1 MSDVTAGE
9 REPTAGELRMVVT
22 AASIGTVFEWYDFFV
37 YGTLAAL
44 LGALFFPAGNE
55 TAAFLLSLA
64 TFGAGFVV
72 RPFGALFFGML
83 GDLVG
88 RKSTFLVT
96 ITLMGV
102 ATAGIGFLPT
112 FEDIGITAAVLL
124 LILRL
129 LQGLAIGGEYGGAAT
144 YVAEHAPQHR
154 RGYFTSYIQA
164 TATIGLFLSLAV
176 VSICRISL
184 GEEAFREW
192 GWRIPFVLSLLL
204 LAISIYIR
212 MKLSES
218 PVFRAMKE
226 EGRGSKKPIRD
237 SFGNWANLKIV
248 LIAFAG
254 ACIGQGVLWY
264 TANFYAMLYMQNVL
278 GVGYLDTYLLLAL
291 ALLIGMALVIFFG
304 WLSDR
309 VGRKWLM
316 MGACLL
322 GALTIQPAFH
332 LLARAVNPALMEA
345 NDKNPVTLQ
354 ANPAQCGMVIFADPT
369 TGCQKV
375 RALLSKAGAQFST
388 VPIEGDRVLVAI
400 PGVDPAKAGGEEPGL
415 AEGPGESVFVIEGAD
430 VPAAEIRS
438 HLTAAGY
445 PEKADPAQMNWPLA
459 IAVLTWLVTIAAM
472 IYGPIAAFLVE
483 LFPTRIRYT
492 SLSLPYNISNGL
504 IGGFQPFVS
513 FAIITATGDI
523 FAGLWYPIA
532 VAAICFLVGAFLM
545 PETKDRSL
553 HDDDARPA

>member
-1 MSDVTAGE
+1 MSGAAVNKMAE
-9 REPTAGELRMVVT
+9 VSPRELRLVVT
-22 AASIGTVFEWYDFFV
+22 AASLGTVFEWYDFFV
-37 YGTLAAL
+37 YGTLAVL
-44 LGALFFPAGNE
+44 LGQLFFPAGNE
-55 TAAFLLSLA
+55 TAGFLLSLA
-64 TFGAGFVV
+64 TFGAGFLV
-72 RPFGALFFGML
+72 RPLGALFFGML

-88 RKSTFLVT
+88 RKYTFLVT

-112 FEDIGITAAVLL
+112 FADIGIAAAFML

-144 YVAEHAPQHR
+144 YVAEHAPERR

-176 VSICRISL
+176 VAICRTSMS
-184 GEEAFREW
+184 EEAFKDW
-192 GWRIPFVLSLLL
+192 GWRIPFLLSLLL

-212 MKLSES
+212 MKLRES
-218 PVFRAMKE
+218 PIFRAMKE
-226 EGRGSKKPIRD
+226 DGRGSKKPIRD

-264 TANFYAMLYMQNVL
+264 TGNFYAMLYMQNVL
-278 GVGYLDTYLLLAL
+278 GVGYLDTYLLVAVAL
-291 ALLIGMALVIFFG
+291 VLGMGFVIFFG

-316 MGACLL
+316 LCACLL
-322 GALTIQPAFH
+322 GALTFQPAFH
-332 LLARAVNPALMEA
+332 ILARAVNPQLMEA
-345 NDKNPVTLQ
+345 NETRPATL
-354 ANPAQCGMVIFADPT
+354 MADPAT
-369 TGCQKV
+369 CGVIVFGTPISACQKI
-375 RALLSKAGAQFST
+375 RALLSKGGVQFVTVEAAAGAPTSFS
-388 VPIEGDRVLVAI
+388 VGGSQPIDATRYSPDVEAAVKAQLLTAGY
-400 PGVDPAKAGGEEPGL
+400 PAKA
-415 AEGPGESVFVIEGAD
+415 
-430 VPAAEIRS
+430 
-438 HLTAAGY
+438 
-445 PEKADPAQMNWPLA
+445 DPKLMNWPLA
-459 IAVLTWLVTIAAM
+459 IAVLTWLVFMAAM

-492 SLSLPYNISNGL
+492 SLSLPYNVSNGL

-532 VAAICFLVGAFLM
+532 VASICFVIGAFLL
-545 PETKDRSL
+545 PETSRRSL
-553 HDDDARPA
+553 HDDTA

>member
-1 MSDVTAGE
+1 MSESAADNVHE
-9 REPTAGELRMVVT
+9 VPPGELRLVVT
-22 AASIGTVFEWYDFFV
+22 AASLGTVFEWYDFFV
-37 YGTLAAL
+37 YGTLAVL
-44 LGALFFPAGNE
+44 LGQLFFPAGNE

-64 TFGAGFVV
+64 TFGAGFMV
-72 RPFGALFFGML
+72 RPLGALVFGML

-88 RKSTFLVT
+88 RKYTFLVT
-96 ITLMGV
+96 ISLMGV

-112 FEDIGITAAVLL
+112 FNDIGIAAAYLL

-144 YVAEHAPQHR
+144 YVAEHAPQKR

-176 VSICRISL
+176 VAACRASMS
-184 GEEAFREW
+184 EEAFREW
-192 GWRIPFVLSLLL
+192 GWRIPFLISLVL

-212 MKLSES
+212 MKLNES

-226 EGRGSKKPIRD
+226 EGRGSKRPIRD
-237 SFGNWANLKIV
+237 SFGKWANLKIV

-264 TANFYAMLYMQNVL
+264 TGNFYAMLYMQNVL
-278 GVGYLDTYLLLAL
+278 GVGYLDTYMLLAF
-291 ALLIGMALVIFFG
+291 ALVVGMGLVIFFG

-322 GALTIQPAFH
+322 GALTFQPAFH
-332 LLARAVNPALMEA
+332 ILARAVNPQLMEA
-345 NDKNPVTLQ
+345 NQTRVVTLV
-354 ANPAQCGMVIFADPT
+354 AHLDDCGTVIFADAVT
-369 TGCQKV
+369 ACQKT
-375 RALLSKAGAQFST
+375 RALLAKRGVVFETRFDGVTGGPQTGVS
-388 VPIEGDRVLVAI
+388 EGMVVVAI
-400 PGVDPAKAGGEEPGL
+400 ADTRAGTGTEVPVSQ
-415 AEGPGESVFVIEGAD
+415 AFAD
-430 VPAAEIRS
+430 ADKKRVTEA
-438 HLTAAGY
+438 LDAAGY
-445 PEKADPAQMNWPLA
+445 PIKADPAKMNWPLA
-459 IAVLTWLVTIAAM
+459 VAVLTWLVLIAAM

-532 VAAICFLVGAFLM
+532 VAAICFVIGAFLT
-545 PETKDRSL
+545 PETFRRSL
-553 HDDDARPA
+553 HDDRA

>member
-1 MSDVTAGE
+1 MTDVAAE
-9 REPTAGELRMVVT
+9 HSQPSAKELRMVVT
-22 AASIGTVFEWYDFFV
+22 AASLGTVFEWYDFFV
-37 YGTLAAL
+37 YGTLAVL
-44 LGALFFPAGNE
+44 LGELFFPKGNE

-64 TFGAGFVV
+64 TFGAGFLV
-72 RPFGALFFGML
+72 RPLGALFFGML

-88 RKSTFLVT
+88 RKYTFLVT

-112 FEDIGITAAVLL
+112 FADIGIAAAVLL

-144 YVAEHAPQHR
+144 YVAEHAPQNR

-176 VSICRISL
+176 VATCRTSMS
-184 GEEAFREW
+184 EEAFREW
-192 GWRIPFVLSLLL
+192 GWRIPFLLSLLL
-204 LAISIYIR
+204 LGISLYIR
-212 MKLSES
+212 MKLRES

-226 EGRGSKKPIRD
+226 EGTGSKKPIRD

-278 GVGYLDTYLLLAL
+278 GVGYLDTYLLLVV
-291 ALLIGMALVIFFG
+291 ALLIGMGLVIFFG

-332 LLARAVNPALMEA
+332 ILARAVNPTLMTA
-345 NDKNPVTLQ
+345 NETRPATVMAD
-354 ANPAQCGMVIFADPT
+354 PAQCDIVVFGTPVTA
-369 TGCQKV
+369 CQKV
-375 RALLSKAGAQFST
+375 RALLSRTGAQFLSIDTAPGSPTVFGVGAGQPIDIST
-388 VPIEGDRVLVAI
+388 YDSGTEAAIKAQLV
-400 PGVDPAKAGGEEPGL
+400 E
-415 AEGPGESVFVIEGAD
+415 
-430 VPAAEIRS
+430 
-438 HLTAAGY
+438 AGY
-445 PEKADPAQMNWPLA
+445 PAKADPALMNWPLA
-459 IAVLTWLVTIAAM
+459 IAVLTWLVMIAAM

-513 FAIITATGDI
+513 FAIISATGDI

-532 VAAICFLVGAFLM
+532 VATLCFLVGAFCL

-553 HDDDARPA
+553 HDDDNRAPA

>member
-1 MSDVTAGE
+1 MSQTTADTPHE
-9 REPTAGELRMVVT
+9 VPPGELRLVVT
-22 AASIGTVFEWYDFFV
+22 AASLGTVFEWYDFFV
-37 YGTLAAL
+37 YGTLAVL
-44 LGALFFPAGNE
+44 LGQLFFPAGNE
-55 TAAFLLSLA
+55 TAGFLLSLA
-64 TFGAGFVV
+64 TFGAGFMV
-72 RPFGALFFGML
+72 RPLGALFFGML

-88 RKSTFLVT
+88 RKYTFLVT
-96 ITLMGV
+96 ISLMGI

-112 FEDIGITAAVLL
+112 FDDIGITAAYLL

-144 YVAEHAPQHR
+144 YVAEHAPQKR

-176 VSICRISL
+176 VATCRTSMS
-184 GEEAFREW
+184 EEAFREW
-192 GWRIPFVLSLLL
+192 GWRIPFLISLLL
-204 LAISIYIR
+204 LAVSIYIR
-212 MKLSES
+212 MKLNES
-218 PVFRAMKE
+218 PVFKAMKT
-226 EGRGSKKPIRD
+226 EGRGSKRPIRD

-264 TANFYAMLYMQNVL
+264 TGNFYAMLYMQNVL
-278 GVGYLDTYLLLAL
+278 GVGYLDTYMLLAF
-291 ALLIGMALVIFFG
+291 ALVVGMGLVIFFG

-316 MGACLL
+316 LGACLL
-322 GALTIQPAFH
+322 GVITIQPAFH
-332 LLARAVNPALMEA
+332 ILARAVNPELMAA
-345 NDKNPVTLQ
+345 NETRPVTLTVV
-354 ANPAQCGMVIFADPT
+354 PADCSIVIFDAPT
-369 TGCQKV
+369 TPCQKI
-375 RALLSKAGAQFST
+375 RALLSRAGVVVT
-388 VPIEGDRVLVAI
+388 TN
-400 PGVDPAKAGGEEPGL
+400 
-415 AEGPGESVFVIEGAD
+415 EGAALS
-430 VPAAEIRS
+430 VTIGGPAPQTFTSDGGDLPADAVRAA
-438 HLTAAGY
+438 LTEAGY
-445 PEKADPAQMNWPLA
+445 PAKADPALMNWPLA
-459 IAVLTWLVTIAAM
+459 IAVLTWLVFLAAM

-532 VAAICFLVGAFLM
+532 VAAICFLIGAYLT
-545 PETKDRSL
+545 PETFRRSL
-553 HDDDARPA
+553 HDDTA

>member
-1 MSDVTAGE
+1 MSQTTADTPHE
-9 REPTAGELRMVVT
+9 VPPGELRLVVT
-22 AASIGTVFEWYDFFV
+22 AASLGTVFEWYDFFV
-37 YGTLAAL
+37 YGTLAVL
-44 LGALFFPAGNE
+44 LGQLFFPAGNE
-55 TAAFLLSLA
+55 TAGFLLSLA
-64 TFGAGFVV
+64 TFGAGFMV
-72 RPFGALFFGML
+72 RPLGALFFGML

-88 RKSTFLVT
+88 RKYTFLVT
-96 ITLMGV
+96 ISLMGV

-112 FEDIGITAAVLL
+112 FDDIGITAAYLL

-144 YVAEHAPQHR
+144 YVAEHAPQKR

-176 VSICRISL
+176 VATCRTSMS
-184 GEEAFREW
+184 EEAFREW
-192 GWRIPFVLSLLL
+192 GWRIPFLISLLL
-204 LAISIYIR
+204 LAVSIYIR
-212 MKLSES
+212 MKLNES
-218 PVFRAMKE
+218 PVFKAMKT
-226 EGRGSKKPIRD
+226 EGRGSKRPIRD

-264 TANFYAMLYMQNVL
+264 TGNFYAMLYMQNVL
-278 GVGYLDTYLLLAL
+278 GVGYLDTYMLLAF
-291 ALLIGMALVIFFG
+291 ALVVGMGLVIFFG

-316 MGACLL
+316 LGACLL
-322 GALTIQPAFH
+322 GVITIQPAFH
-332 LLARAVNPALMEA
+332 ILARAVNPELMAA
-345 NDKNPVTLQ
+345 NETRPVTLTVV
-354 ANPAQCGMVIFADPT
+354 PADCSIVIFDAPT
-369 TGCQKV
+369 TPCQKI
-375 RALLSKAGAQFST
+375 RALLSRAGVVVT
-388 VPIEGDRVLVAI
+388 TN
-400 PGVDPAKAGGEEPGL
+400 
-415 AEGPGESVFVIEGAD
+415 EGAALS
-430 VPAAEIRS
+430 VTIGGPAPQTFTSDGGDLPADAVRAA
-438 HLTAAGY
+438 LTEAGY
-445 PEKADPAQMNWPLA
+445 PAKADPALMNWPRA
-459 IAVLTWLVTIAAM
+459 IAVLTWLVFLAAM

-532 VAAICFLVGAFLM
+532 VAAICFLIGAFFT
-545 PETKDRSL
+545 PETFRRSL
-553 HDDDARPA
+553 HDDTA

>member
-1 MSDVTAGE
+1 MSGAVADKTTEVS
-9 REPTAGELRMVVT
+9 PKELRLVVT
-22 AASIGTVFEWYDFFV
+22 AASLGTVFEWYDFFV
-37 YGTLAAL
+37 YGTLAVL
-44 LGALFFPAGNE
+44 LGQLFFPAGNE
-55 TAAFLLSLA
+55 TAGFLLSLA
-64 TFGAGFVV
+64 TFGAGFGV
-72 RPFGALFFGML
+72 RPLGALVFGML

-88 RKSTFLVT
+88 RKYTFLVT
-96 ITLMGV
+96 ISLMGV

-144 YVAEHAPQHR
+144 YVAEHAPERR

-176 VSICRISL
+176 VATCRTSMS
-184 GEEAFREW
+184 EEAFKEW
-192 GWRIPFVLSLLL
+192 GWRIPFLISLVL
-204 LAISIYIR
+204 LAVSIYIR
-212 MKLSES
+212 LKLNES
-218 PVFRAMKE
+218 PVFKTMKE
-226 EGRGSKKPIRD
+226 EGRGSKRPIRD
-237 SFGNWANLKIV
+237 SFGKWPNLKIV

-278 GVGYLDTYLLLAL
+278 GVGYLDTYMLLAL
-291 ALLIGMALVIFFG
+291 ALVAGMALVIFFG

-309 VGRKWLM
+309 IGRKWLM
-316 MGACLL
+316 LGACLL
-322 GALTIQPAFH
+322 AALTFQPAFH
-332 LLARAVNPALMEA
+332 ILARAVNPQLMTA
-345 NDKNPVTLQ
+345 NETRPGIVMADPATCGIVVFSSPVT
-354 ANPAQCGMVIFADPT
+354 P
-369 TGCQKV
+369 CQKL
-375 RALLSKAGAQFST
+375 RALLSKGGVQFLTINTDPGTPTVFGVGASQPIDAST
-388 VPIEGDRVLVAI
+388 YTPEIE
-400 PGVDPAKAGGEEPGL
+400 KAVKAQL
-415 AEGPGESVFVIEGAD
+415 AD
-430 VPAAEIRS
+430 
-438 HLTAAGY
+438 AGY
-445 PEKADPAQMNWPLA
+445 PAKADPALMNWPLA
-459 IAVLTWLVTIAAM
+459 IAVLTWLVFMAAM

-532 VAAICFLVGAFLM
+532 VAAICFLIGAFFT
-545 PETKDRSL
+545 PETYKRSL
-553 HDDDARPA
+553 HDDNV

>member
-1 MSDVTAGE
+1 MAEAAAGRAE
-9 REPTAGELRMVVT
+9 EVSPRELRLVVT
-22 AASIGTVFEWYDFFV
+22 AASLGTVFEWYDFFV
-37 YGTLAAL
+37 YGTLAVL
-44 LGALFFPAGNE
+44 LGQLFFPAGNE
-55 TAAFLLSLA
+55 TAGFLLSLA
-64 TFGAGFVV
+64 TFGAGFLV
-72 RPFGALFFGML
+72 RPLGALFFGML

-88 RKSTFLVT
+88 RKYTFLVT
-96 ITLMGV
+96 ISLMGV

-112 FEDIGITAAVLL
+112 FADIGIAAAFLL

-144 YVAEHAPQHR
+144 YVAEHAPERR

-176 VSICRISL
+176 VAICRTSMS
-184 GEEAFREW
+184 EEDFRAW
-192 GWRIPFVLSLLL
+192 GWRIPFLISLVL
-204 LAISIYIR
+204 LAVSIYIR
-212 MKLSES
+212 MKLRES
-218 PVFRAMKE
+218 PIFRAMKE
-226 EGRGSKKPIRD
+226 EGAGSKQPIRD

-264 TANFYAMLYMQNVL
+264 TGNFYAMLYMQNVL
-278 GVGYLDTYLLLAL
+278 GVGYLDTYMLLAL
-291 ALLIGMALVIFFG
+291 ALVLGMGFVIFFG

-316 MGACLL
+316 LGACLL
-322 GALTIQPAFH
+322 GALTFQPAFH
-332 LLARAVNPALMEA
+332 ILARAVNPQLMEA
-345 NDKNPVTLQ
+345 NDARPVTLTVV
-354 ANPAQCGMVIFADPT
+354 AAECSIVIFDAPT
-369 TGCQKV
+369 TPCQKV
-375 RALLSKAGAQFST
+375 RALLSRAGVVVT
-388 VPIEGDRVLVAI
+388 TEEGAVLSVTIGGPSPQTFASDGGDI
-400 PGVDPAKAGGEEPGL
+400 PGDAVR
-415 AEGPGESVFVIEGAD
+415 
-430 VPAAEIRS
+430 AA
-438 HLTAAGY
+438 LTEAGY
-445 PEKADPAQMNWPLA
+445 PAKADPALMNWPLA
-459 IAVLTWLVTIAAM
+459 IAVLTWLVFMAAM

-532 VAAICFLVGAFLM
+532 IAVICFVIGAIFL
-545 PETKDRSL
+545 PETSRRSL
-553 HDDDARPA
+553 HDDTA